1 MKRFACRDVIPG
13 CQFVFT
19 GDDDQSVLDQVIAH
33 AAADHGLLKPPLA
46 LVELVVATTY
56 TVVPTRPRNHLRLVG
71 APTDAGDEADGI
83 AVDDEMMG
91 EEGRSALSAALRSGA
106 PAGNPSSATASRL
119 PGRSAAVLPF
129 PGVRSGAPAAG
140 AHADPEMSGLQGS
153 TARHP
158 SAVHDRYRHE
168 CLFYDGADEFV
179 EALLPF
185 VLDGLALRQP
195 VMVAVVE
202 PRASALRKALGPDA
216 ERVTFADM
224 ASLGANPARII
235 PAWQVFADR
244 AGGPSRGVGEPIWA
258 GRRPAE
264 VLESQLHEAL
274 LNLAPAETTPL
285 WLVCPY
291 DVGALDPLAI
301 QEARRSHPTHTV
313 GDGSVDNIAYGGVM
327 RAHDMFATRLPEP
340 TGRVSTLVPVGGG
353 DGDLAAQL
361 LRHAAAA
368 GLTARRS
375 ATLAAA
381 VDALTSTAGGR
392 DVTVRVWR
400 EQSALL
406 CQVDDPVMLDDP
418 LVGRST
424 TMPTDGPER
433 GIRLANELCDLVQ
446 VRSGA
451 AGTAV
456 RLHSWL

>member
-13 CQFVFT
+13 CQYVFT

-56 TVVPTRPRNHLRLVG
+56 TVPPTRSRNHLRLVG
-71 APTDAGDEADGI
+71 ATSDEPDESPGTPGATGDDPAAEAADDDRSTMPAALHSGSPGAHSAGAGSGFPD
-83 AVDDEMMG
+83 
-91 EEGRSALSAALRSGA
+91 RSAS
-106 PAGNPSSATASRL
+106 
-119 PGRSAAVLPF
+119 VLPF
-129 PGVRSGAPAAG
+129 RGLRSATPSAG
-140 AHADPEMSGLQGS
+140 ADGD
-153 TARHP
+153 TARAGRHASATHHP
-158 SAVHDRYRHE
+158 SAGHDSYRHE
-168 CLFYDGADEFV
+168 CLFYDGVEEFV
-179 EALLPF
+179 EAVRPF
-185 VLDGLALRQP
+185 VLDGLALHQP

-202 PRASALRKALGPDA
+202 PRASALRAALGPDA
-216 ERVTFADM
+216 ERVVFADM
-224 ASLGANPARII
+224 ASLAANPARII
-235 PAWQVFADR
+235 PAWQIFADR
-244 AGGPSRGVGEPIWA
+244 ARGPSRGVGEPIWA

-274 LNLAPAETTPL
+274 LNLAPAQSTPL

-313 GDGSVDNIAYGGVM
+313 GDGSVDNIAYGGVS
-327 RAHDMFATRLPEP
+327 RARDMFATRLPEP
-340 TGRVSTLVPVGGG
+340 TGRVSTLSVGG
-353 DGDLAAQL
+353 DVAVHL

-381 VDALTSTAGGR
+381 VDALTSSASVR

-400 EQSALL
+400 EQSALM
-406 CQVDDPVMLDDP
+406 CQVDDPVVLDDP

-451 AGTAV
+451 SGTAV

>member
-13 CQFVFT
+13 CLHVFT

-33 AAADHGLLKPPLA
+33 AAVDHGLLKPPLA

-56 TVVPTRPRNHLRLVG
+56 TVAPSRPRNHLRLVG
-71 APTDAGDEADGI
+71 SPDAVGDEPHDT
-83 AVDDEMMG
+83 AVDVAPVADDG
-91 EEGRSALSAALRSGA
+91 PPALPAALRSGSGAGTSSAGA
-106 PAGNPSSATASRL
+106 PARRAD
-119 PGRSAAVLPF
+119 RSAAVLPF
-129 PGVRSGAPAAG
+129 RHLRSATPPAG
-140 AHADPEMSGLQGS
+140 ADGDTGTAERHGS
-153 TARHP
+153 ITRHP
-158 SAVHDRYRHE
+158 SAVHDSYRHE
-168 CLFYDGADEFV
+168 CLFYDGVDEFV

-185 VLDGLALRQP
+185 VLDGLALHQP

-202 PRASALRKALGPDA
+202 PRASALRAALGPDA
-216 ERVTFADM
+216 DHVVFADM

-235 PAWQVFADR
+235 PAWQIFADR

-274 LNLAPAETTPL
+274 LNLAPGPSTPL

-313 GDGSVDNIAYGGVM
+313 GDGSVDNIAYGGVS
-327 RAHDMFATRLPEP
+327 RARDMFATRLPEP
-340 TGRVSTLVPVGGG
+340 TGRVITLSVGG
-353 DGDLAAQL
+353 DGDVAVQL

-381 VDALTSTAGGR
+381 VDALTSTASVR

-400 EQSALL
+400 EQSALM
-406 CQVDDPVMLDDP
+406 CQVDDPVVLDDP

>member
-13 CQFVFT
+13 CQSVFT

-56 TVVPTRPRNHLRLVG
+56 TVGPTRPRNHLRLVG
-71 APTDAGDEADGI
+71 APTDAGNGAHGI
-83 AVDDEMMG
+83 ADDDDALIAD
-91 EEGRSALSAALRSGA
+91 EGRSAPPAALRSGSGAGAPSVGA
-106 PAGNPSSATASRL
+106 PARRAE
-119 PGRSAAVLPF
+119 RSAAVLPF
-129 PGVRSGAPAAG
+129 RALRSATPF
-140 AHADPEMSGLQGS
+140 ADGDTGTAERHGS
-153 TARHP
+153 ISRHP
-158 SAVHDRYRHE
+158 SAVHDSYRHE
-168 CLFYDGADEFV
+168 CLFYDGVDEFV

-185 VLDGLALRQP
+185 VLDGLALHQP

-202 PRASALRKALGPDA
+202 PRASALRTALGPDA
-216 ERVTFADM
+216 ERVVFADM

-274 LNLAPAETTPL
+274 LNLAPAQNTPL

-313 GDGSVDNIAYGGVM
+313 GDGSVDNIAYGGVA

-340 TGRVSTLVPVGGG
+340 TGRVSTLSPAGGG
-353 DGDLAAQL
+353 DGDLAVQL

-381 VDALTSTAGGR
+381 VDALTSTASVR

-406 CQVDDPVMLDDP
+406 CQVDDPVVLDDP